1 MKKLILSL
9 LIAIVLGAGAA
20 SVSAGHGGH
29 GGHMDRVV
37 EKLQLTTEQETQFRE
52 IMKAKRE
59 QMKSFHQM
67 QRAKAHAQLKEI
79 LTDEQLAEFEEM
91 SKHRCPHKG
100 KQ

>member
-29 GGHMDRVV
+29 MDRVV
-37 EKLQLTTEQETQFRE
+37 EKLQLTTEQEAQFRE
-52 IMKAKRE
+52 IMKARRE
-59 QMKSFHQM
+59 QMKSFHQA

-79 LTDEQLAEFEEM
+79 LTDE
-91 SKHRCPHKG
+91 
-100 KQ
+100 